1 MDLSLADY
9 LRFFLALAVVL
20 GLIALTALMAKRL
33 GFGNQTGMGRG
44 TRRLGM
50 VESLLIDSRRRLIL
64 VRRDSTE
71 HLILV
76 GPASE
81 LLIESGIPAS
91 APPPNSI
98 QTLPGATQP

>member
-1 MDLSLADY
+1 MDLSLTDY
-9 LRFFLALAVVL
+9 LRFFLALGVVL

-50 VESLLIDSRRRLIL
+50 VESLMIDSRRRLIL

-76 GPASE
+76 GPTSD
-81 LLIESGIPAS
+81 LLVETGIPAS
-91 APPPNSI
+91 APTAMSSQAP
-98 QTLPGATQP
+98 TGAPQP